1 MKKIIILILIGVLV
15 ITTLISVRSCGKG
28 EEIEVSAEF
37 PANRDIIETVSGNG
51 KIQPEVEVKITSDVS
66 GEIIEMYVKEGDR
79 VKKGDLLCRIKP
91 DIYESAL
98 DRVSASVNGSKA
110 SLQNAKAQLE
120 QTKANLINAESIYN
134 RTKKLY
140 DQNAVSQQEF
150 DAAKAQYE
158 GAKATVKAAEETVRS
173 AEFSI
178 NGAQASL
185 KEASENL
192 SKTMIYAPVDGTV
205 SKLNVEKGE
214 RVQGVSGFQGTEIMK
229 LANLNEMEVSV
240 EINEN
245 DIVRVKKNDTCL
257 IEVDAYPEKKFKGI
271 VTEVANSANTTGI
284 SVDQVTNFTVKIRIL
299 QNSYQFL
306 VSETNPAPF
315 RPGMSAS
322 VEIRTNIVSNAL
334 SVPIMAV
341 TTRAD
346 SSDYKMKK
354 EKSSEKSN
362 EDMAVKDDNLE
373 KQNTGMEIK
382 MEEVVFVEKDGKAVK
397 VKVKTGAQDN
407 EYIQILEGITTKDNV
422 ISGPYGAVAK
432 KLKEGGAVKVLKP
445 EELFSTEKK

>member
-1 MKKIIILILIGVLV
+1 MKRVFILISIGVV
-15 ITTLISVRSCGKG
+15 LIVSIVSIRSCGKG
-28 EEIEVSAEF
+28 NEIEVSVEQ
-37 PANRDIIETVSGNG
+37 PQKREIVETVSGNG

-98 DRVSASVNGSKA
+98 DRVSASVNSSKA

-120 QTKANLINAESIYN
+120 QTKATLINSESVYN
-134 RTKKLY
+134 RTKKLF
-140 DQNAVSQQEF
+140 DQNAVSQQEL
-150 DAAKAQYE
+150 DAARAQYE
-158 GAKATVKAAEETVRS
+158 GAKATVKGAEETVRS

-178 NGAQASL
+178 SGAQASL
-185 KEASENL
+185 KEANENL

-245 DIVRVKKNDTCL
+245 DIVRVKKSDTCH
-257 IEVDAYPEKKFKGI
+257 IEVDAYPDFKFKGI

-299 QNSYQFL
+299 QDSYRSL
-306 VSETNPAPF
+306 ISETNPAPF

-322 VEIRTNIVSNAL
+322 VEIRTNVVSNAL

-346 SSDYKMKK
+346 SSLYKARK
-354 EKSSEKSN
+354 EKEKEN
-362 EDMAVKDDNLE
+362 GDIAVKDENLE
-373 KQNTGMEIK
+373 KENSKSEIK
-382 MEEVVFVEKDGKAVK
+382 LEEVVFIEKDGKVIQ

-407 EYIQILEGITTKDNV
+407 EFIQILQGVSEKDNIV
-422 ISGPYGAVAK
+422 SGPYGAVAK
-432 KLKEGGAVKVLKP
+432 KLKEGSAVKVLKP
-445 EELFSTEKK
+445 EEIFSTEKN

>member
-1 MKKIIILILIGVLV
+1 MKRIIIISCIGVV
-15 ITTLISVRSCGKG
+15 AIALIISARSCGKG
-28 EEIEVSAEF
+28 NEIEISAEV
-37 PANRDIIETVSGNG
+37 PQKRVIIETVSGNG

-66 GEIIEMYVKEGDR
+66 GEIIDMYVKEGDR
-79 VKKGDLLCRIKP
+79 IKKGDLLCRIKP

-98 DRVSASVNGSKA
+98 DRVNASVNSTKA

-120 QTKANLINAESIYN
+120 QTKVNMVNAEAIFN
-134 RTKKLY
+134 RTKKLFE
-140 DQNAVSQQEF
+140 QNVVSQQEF

-158 GAKATVKAAEETVRS
+158 GSRATVKAAEETVKS

-178 NGAQASL
+178 SGAQASL

-245 DIVRVKKNDTCL
+245 DIVRVKNRDTCI

-299 QNSYQFL
+299 QESYRSL
-306 VSETNPAPF
+306 VNENNPAPF

-322 VEIRTNIVSNAL
+322 VESRTNIVNDAL
-334 SVPIMAV
+334 SIPIMAV

-346 SSDYKMKK
+346 SSKFKAKK
-354 EKSSEKSN
+354 EKEKSN
-362 EDMAVKDDNLE
+362 EEMMAKDDNLE
-373 KQNTGMEIK
+373 KMSSKEEISI
-382 MEEVVFVEKDGKAVK
+382 EEVVFIEKDGKAIQVK
-397 VKVKTGAQDN
+397 VRTGAQDN
-407 EYIQILEGITTKDNV
+407 EYIQVLSGVNEKDNV

-432 KLKEGGAVKVLKP
+432 KLKDGSNVKVVKP